1 MDENAL
7 WFDDYSCGLAAIAKQ
22 PTAMIKEIKHAT
34 ALARRFNDEVVNK
47 RSLEIDDELD
57 RNPDALPHDWVRQA
71 LEWGLYTNWIP
82 KIFGGR
88 GYCFPSLSHFLEEVS
103 SSCLGMANLIGSH
116 YLGIAGVMSTGN
128 LAVLQWLCED
138 MAESHKRG
146 ESCLAS
152 FAITEPSSGSDTASA
167 DLIDRGSI
175 SCEAKKAPGG
185 YILNGTKIFISNAH
199 FATWHMVLAFED
211 IRNPSSTAVFCMV
224 RTGTKGFVIGK
235 KEDKMGQRACPA
247 SELIFTDCFIPDKQV
262 CLSPH
267 MVKGINKP
275 YRDIYQDV
283 FDDLCSI
290 SRAGVCA
297 LGTGVARGVY
307 NDTLKLVEETST
319 TDGWLINQEWVQ
331 MKLADMLKNA
341 AVSRLIYNE
350 VNHANSIYGLFKPL
364 QTKPLYYLS
373 KLLPTGWLAK
383 LTRMIVKWPLVPY
396 LFQKDQLGRRPEI
409 YRQRT
414 SGWAS
419 LAKFAGTDAGVEN
432 CEIALQIL
440 GESGIRHANRVE
452 KHLRDARLLP
462 IYEGTN
468 QMNRLDLFKNFIGR
482 NSRHVS
488 MYSD

>member
-7 WFDDYSCGLAAIAKQ
+7 WFDDFSIGLMAIAKQ
-22 PTAMIKEIKHAT
+22 PTGMIEEIRQAT
-34 ALARRFNDEVVNK
+34 ALARRFNNEVVNNQA
-47 RSLEIDDELD
+47 LAIDDELD
-57 RNPDALPHDWVRQA
+57 RNPDALPRQWLCQA

-88 GYCFPSLSHFLEEVS
+88 GYCFPSLSHFLEEVA
-103 SSCLGMANLIGSH
+103 SSCLGMANLVGSH
-116 YLGIAGVMSTGN
+116 YLGIAGVMATGN

-138 MAESHKRG
+138 MVASNKRG
-146 ESCLAS
+146 EPCLAS

-167 DLIDRGSI
+167 DLVDRGSI
-175 SCEAKKAPGG
+175 FCEAKKVPGG
-185 YILNGTKIFISNAH
+185 YVLNGTKIFISNGH

-211 IRNPSSTAVFCMV
+211 IQNPSSTAVFCVV
-224 RTGTKGFVIGK
+224 RTGTKGFEIGK

-247 SELIFTDCFIPDKQV
+247 SELIFTDCFVPDKQV

-267 MVKGINKP
+267 MVKGIKKP

-297 LGTGVARGVY
+297 LGAGVGRGVY
-307 NDTLKLVEETST
+307 NDTLKLVEKTPT
-319 TDGWLINQEWVQ
+319 PDGWMINQEWVQ
-331 MKLADMLKNA
+331 IKLADMLRNTVIA
-341 AVSRLIYNE
+341 RLIYNE

-364 QTKPLYYLS
+364 QTKPLYYLT
-373 KLLPTGWLAK
+373 KLLPAGILAK
-383 LTRMIVKWPLVPY
+383 LTRMVVRWPLIQH
-396 LFQKDQLGRRPEI
+396 LFRKDLFDRHPKI

-414 SGWAS
+414 SAWAS

-440 GESGIRHANRVE
+440 GESGIRHANRIE

-468 QMNRLDLFKNFIGR
+468 QINRLDLFKSFIGR
-482 NSRHVS
+482 NSNHLS